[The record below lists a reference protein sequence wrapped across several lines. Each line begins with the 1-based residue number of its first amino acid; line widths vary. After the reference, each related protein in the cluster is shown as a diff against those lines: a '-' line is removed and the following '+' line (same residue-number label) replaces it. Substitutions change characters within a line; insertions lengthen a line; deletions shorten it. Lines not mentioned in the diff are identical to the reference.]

1 MKKKNINSYFW
12 ENKSF
17 NRKINNKSNLKK
29 GYEVNFIMPA
39 NTLEDVI
46 DAKAN
51 FIYGNNL
58 NNK

>member
-1 MKKKNINSYFW
+1 
-12 ENKSF
+12 
-17 NRKINNKSNLKK
+17 
-29 GYEVNFIMPA
+29 MPA